1 MQKQNLPVI
10 ILKGIVLLPHN
21 DVKLDLDL
29 NLAKDVL
36 DEAEYFHNDQVLV
49 VNQVDN
55 LEQNVNIKTLPRIGV
70 LAKIIHKIEMP
81 NHKIR
86 FELSGIKRVSVKEY
100 IRAEENIESI
110 VEDLKEIFSEQ
121 EKEKKYVDKLKREL
135 EEYIHEIP
143 YAGNSILTPI
153 QSVHDLSTLTDMI
166 APYLSTEPKQ

>member
-55 LEQNVNIKTLPRIGV
+55 LDT
-70 LAKIIHKIEMP
+70 
-81 NHKIR
+81 
-86 FELSGIKRVSVKEY
+86 
-100 IRAEENIESI
+100 
-110 VEDLKEIFSEQ
+110 
-121 EKEKKYVDKLKREL
+121 
-135 EEYIHEIP
+135 
-143 YAGNSILTPI
+143 
-153 QSVHDLSTLTDMI
+153 
-166 APYLSTEPKQ
+166 